1 MIREPEIIDQL
12 SRSDEYQDFER
23 AFCETTWLSLRLRL
37 LESCDP
43 TGDCEWQRDQ
53 SVNITAVPVCLGDK
67 TIGVLELALPNQERT
82 RSENF
87 EGWQEQMPKVDEN
100 TDHEADNACLGLIVS
115 NRRRYRAMARL
126 PEIFAKQLSFSANQ
140 ILIQQAEREPYPV
153 RLARGYIELH
163 QADDLSLSEVAKVI
177 HVSPFYFC
185 KIFKK
190 ATGHTLIDFRNR
202 LRIEAAKRL
211 LTALGAGVSE
221 IVYRVGFQS
230 LTQFNRLFR
239 RIVGK
244 SPTGFST
251 KSYETEDHVGHAES
265 VNYGALI

>member
-23 AFCETTWLSLRLRL
+23 AFCETTWLSLRLRP

-43 TGDCEWQRDQ
+43 TGDGEWQRDQ

-100 TDHEADNACLGLIVS
+100 TDLEATDNACLGLIVS

-126 PEIFAKQLSFSANQ
+126 LEIFAKQLSFSANQ

-153 RLARGYIELH
+153 RLARAYIELH

-211 LTALGAGVSE
+211 LTAPGAGVSE
-221 IVYRVGFQS
+221 IAYKVGFQS

-244 SPTGFST
+244 SPTGFRRSLM
-251 KSYETEDHVGHAES
+251 KPRIMSGMPSPETTAR
-265 VNYGALI
+265 